1 MTESKP
7 VVLAVDDTPSNLDLL
22 HAVLSD
28 DYKVKVATNGEKA
41 LDLAI
46 RDPRPDIILLD
57 VMMPGMSGHEV
68 CQKLKQSPETM
79 PIPVIFVTA
88 MSQTEDE
95 QLGLAL
101 GAVDYITK
109 PFNQDI
115 VKARVRAHL
124 SNYEQTRKLIR
135 ENRELRDGKGSSFT
149 EFDEAA
155 LISLIESGEGDSLE
169 FKSTLRWNLFAD
181 RTDKSIENSCL
192 KTVAGYLN
200 TGGGVLLVGV
210 DDEGEIIGL
219 GKDHFKTQDKLL
231 LHWVNLVKS
240 YLGAEFI
247 PYMRSIIK
255 SIGDQ
260 RVLVVEC
267 LPSAKPVFFKRD
279 NDESFFVRMSNT
291 TQALKASE
299 SVAYIG
305 EHFSARKQAE
315 GAGPGNDAQ
324 IPETRTASPGE
335 SGPSAGRVARQRED
349 SSVSGWIN
357 ELMKRHVIRTA
368 VIYFVVAW
376 ALTESGTMIAETL
389 DAPDWV
395 RKALAL
401 GFVGGF
407 PIVVLLSWIYDIRVM
422 RERTAASRLSRKRTI
437 WLVGILAL
445 LSAVTITLYIMYG

>member
-22 HAVLSD
+22 NAVLSD

-41 LDLAI
+41 LELAS
-46 RDPRPDIILLD
+46 REPRPDIILLD

-68 CQKLKQSPETM
+68 CEQLKQNPETT

-109 PFNQDI
+109 PFNNDI
-115 VKARVRAHL
+115 VKARVSAHL
-124 SNYEQTRKLIR
+124 SNYEKTRELIR
-135 ENRELRDGKGSSFT
+135 ENRALRDGKGNAFT
-149 EFDEAA
+149 DFDEDTLLA
-155 LISLIESGEGDSLE
+155 LIAKGEGDSVE
-169 FKSTLRWNLFAD
+169 FKSTLRWNLHAD
-181 RTDKSIENSCL
+181 RSDKSIENACL

-200 TGGGVLLVGV
+200 TDGGTLLVGV
-210 DDEGEIIGL
+210 DDDGQVIGL
-219 GKDHFKTQDKLL
+219 GNDHFKNEDKLL

-240 YLGAEFI
+240 YLGAEYI

-255 SIGDQ
+255 NAGDQ

-267 LPSAKPVFFKRD
+267 LPSTKPAFFKRD

-305 EHFSARKQAE
+305 EHFAPGKKADSTAAKNASLPPNDEPASKSGDAAE
-315 GAGPGNDAQ
+315 RR
-324 IPETRTASPGE
+324 PEKDP
-335 SGPSAGRVARQRED
+335 ED
-349 SSVSGWIN
+349 SSLSGWIN
-357 ELMKRHVIRTA
+357 ELMKRQVIRTA

-376 ALTESGTMIAETL
+376 ALTESGTMVAETL
-389 DAPDWV
+389 DAPGWV
-395 RKALAL
+395 RRAIAYS
-401 GFVGGF
+401 FIGGF
-407 PIVVLLSWIYDIRVM
+407 PIVVLLSWLFDIRVM
-422 RERTAASRLSRKRTI
+422 RERTRASSLSRKRTL
-437 WLVGILAL
+437 WLVGILAF
-445 LSAVTITLYIMYG
+445 LSAVIITLFTLYGQ